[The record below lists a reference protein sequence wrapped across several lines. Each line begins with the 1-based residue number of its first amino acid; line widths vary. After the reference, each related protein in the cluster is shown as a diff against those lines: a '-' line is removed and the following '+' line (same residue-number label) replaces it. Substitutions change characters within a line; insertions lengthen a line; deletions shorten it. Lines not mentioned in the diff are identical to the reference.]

1 MSEPGNS
8 ERSEDQAADRSE
20 GRSTG
25 RSGGQ
30 SPHDDPLGDIRQ
42 RISELI
48 DYFFYYISARIDT
61 LKFAVKRRIFIAS
74 WIAIAVLAGAGAI
87 ITAVAL
93 LCEGVC
99 DGLSVL
105 FGHRWA
111 GELATGTMLIL
122 VVAGGGYGAV
132 WYLIRQSH
140 LKSMAK
146 YEAMRRKERE
156 QFGRD
161 ATERAHNGDRH
172 GGDRHG

>member
-1 MSEPGNS
+1 MSEPRSS
-8 ERSEDQAADRSE
+8 ERSEDRAAE
-20 GRSTG
+20 Q
-25 RSGGQ
+25 SGGDS
-30 SPHDDPLGDIRQ
+30 SPPDPLGDMRQ

-48 DYFFYYISARIDT
+48 DYFLYYISARIDT

-111 GELATGTMLIL
+111 GELATGAMLIL

-146 YEAMRRKERE
+146 YEAMRQKERE

-161 ATERAHNGDRH
+161 AAEPARNGDRH
-172 GGDRHG
+172 G

>member
-1 MSEPGNS
+1 VSEPRSS
-8 ERSEDQAADRSE
+8 ERSEDQAA
-20 GRSTG
+20 GQSTG
-25 RSGGQ
+25 RSAGQ
-30 SPHDDPLGDIRQ
+30 PSHDDPLGDIRQ

-111 GELATGTMLIL
+111 GELATGAMLIL
-122 VVAGGGYGAV
+122 VVAGGGYGAI
-132 WYLIRQSH
+132 WYLIRRSH

-161 ATERAHNGDRH
+161 ATEPTGNGDRH
-172 GGDRHG
+172 G